1 MCARTSSG
9 NHRFGGRCVD
19 GLPLQEAFMRELKVL
34 CVSLDTTVF
43 CIRFAA
49 LQEAGYTVAAA

>member
-1 MCARTSSG
+1 
-9 NHRFGGRCVD
+9 
-19 GLPLQEAFMRELKVL
+19 MRELKVL